1 MHVSTAQDFAAALSG
16 LPKRAK
22 HFSQLDQK
30 STSQQAALPSDHCK
44 RVGAECCVAQTP
56 VCMLDLDGAGLQDAT
71 SCGSKVLRRMH
82 AGKFAVLFAGQYHIT
97 FYPIILSSCRLCTV
111 AWSPSLSAR
120 STVEHPLINRSRKSP
135 GRQDA
140 LVRQTAD
147 VASHRIGPS
156 TSTTDGGGWVRWTP
170 VQTPEPGHGR
180 SWQGP
185 GDPLYHYERGAV
197 AQTSSIAVAT
207 QQCFVS
213 HTSHR
218 AGETGLTAEF
228 DLAPVC
234 SANPGQSWQI
244 EQPLPVL

>member
-1 MHVSTAQDFAAALSG
+1 MSHRVGPLKSACSTWMVQGCKMQLPAAARFSIECTRANLRCS
-16 LPKRAK
+16 LP
-22 HFSQLDQK
+22 L
-30 STSQQAALPSDHCK
+30 
-44 RVGAECCVAQTP
+44 
-56 VCMLDLDGAGLQDAT
+56 
-71 SCGSKVLRRMH
+71 
-82 AGKFAVLFAGQYHIT
+82 QYHIT

-120 STVEHPLINRSRKSP
+120 STVEHSLINRSRKSP
-135 GRQDA
+135 GGQDA
-140 LVRQTAD
+140 LVRQTAE

-170 VQTPEPGHGR
+170 VQTPKPGHGR

-197 AQTSSIAVAT
+197 AQTSSTAVAT